1 MLNYENILLW
11 RHADALQCISSDD
24 TDIERP
30 LSPKGSQQARKM
42 AHWLN
47 KNIPKDTTI
56 LTSAALRALQTT
68 QALDREY
75 LTLETLAPEAKITS
89 VIEGLILLNQ
99 NRTVTKNLLI
109 IGHQPWIGLLAAQ
122 LLLIPK
128 TLPNSAHEISIK
140 KGAVWWFRHNTSEIF
155 QPFKLLTVQTPSL
168 L

>member
-11 RHADALQCISSDD
+11 RHADALQCLSSDD
-24 TDIERP
+24 TDVERP

-47 KNIPKDTTI
+47 KNLPSETTI

-68 QALDREY
+68 QAINREY
-75 LTLETLAPEAKITS
+75 LTLESLAPEAKMTK
-89 VIEGLILLNQ
+89 VIESLILLNK
-99 NRTVTKNLLI
+99 NKTAIKNLLI

-122 LLLIPK
+122 LLFIPK
-128 TLPNSAHEISIK
+128 TLPNNAHEISIK
-140 KGAVWWFRHNTSEIF
+140 KGAVWWFRRTTSEID
-155 QPFKLLTVQTPSL
+155 QPYKLLTVQTPSL

>member
-11 RHADALQCISSDD
+11 RHADALQCLSSDD

-47 KNIPKDTTI
+47 KNLPSETTI
-56 LTSAALRALQTT
+56 LSSSALRAVQTT
-68 QALDREY
+68 QALNREY
-75 LTLETLAPEAKITS
+75 LTLESLAPAAEIRS
-89 VIEGLILLNQ
+89 VIEAITMQ
-99 NRTVTKNLLI
+99 NKNKTVTKNLLM

-128 TLPNSAHEISIK
+128 TLPNNAHEISIK
-140 KGAVWWFRHNTSEIF
+140 KGAVWWFRRTTSEID